1 MSKFS
6 IRAAYWQ
13 HRDGLSSII
22 IQPPS
27 IDFEDD
33 AKEMRKTLAVKGFCV
48 NKSTKNPL
56 GIF

>member
-27 IDFEDD
+27 IDFEDG
-33 AKEMRKTLAVKGFCV
+33 A
-48 NKSTKNPL
+48 N
-56 GIF
+56 